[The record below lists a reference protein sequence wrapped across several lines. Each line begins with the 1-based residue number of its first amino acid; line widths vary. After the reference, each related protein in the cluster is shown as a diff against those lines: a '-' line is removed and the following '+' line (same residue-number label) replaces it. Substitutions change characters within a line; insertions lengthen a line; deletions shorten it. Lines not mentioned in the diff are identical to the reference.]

1 MAEEQKNYTVYI
13 DGKPSKIYGTL
24 SSVKKIVARR
34 KDYSMDPPSVKQVN
48 IGTPEAPLMVPEGSP
63 AAISHEEGE
72 EEIYKAYPTGTV
84 SKYGTSVDPKGT
96 GDSKK
101 RMVNIGTVNAPLMV
115 LEGSAAYENWKK
127 TQTDIGTGD
136 GGAGGDG
143 DGGTGNIPDWLKD
156 NEYFNQLSPDEQSYI
171 VNYYNVLTIQDEES
185 QKILVQA
192 LQDAKDQADPYFAEK
207 IRMAQ
212 DELTRALGGQAGDF
226 ASNKRDLEL
235 RIDQIGEDLK
245 TGKDRLSVD
254 QQSELARQ
262 KRSYEYQLEGL
273 VESASHKGLTF
284 SSKRALAE
292 GRLATEQTDIV
303 ESTKREFQRRITDLQ
318 QAASRGEVEAQ
329 NLLEDYERTYG
340 ESVTSLIRTSERYV
354 GTSGLP
360 DLPELEGVSPL
371 GGVVGT
377 MAEDKMRDIKQ
388 RADSLAK
395 YRSIGMSS
403 TLTNPFL

>member
-1 MAEEQKNYTVYI
+1 MA
-13 DGKPSKIYGTL
+13 
-24 SSVKKIVARR
+24 KKILPFPQNQEEM
-34 KDYSMDPPSVKQVN
+34 KDYQAKKASGKYVFENGDWYSTTGG
-48 IGTPEAPLMVPEGSP
+48 I
-63 AAISHEEGE
+63 EE
-72 EEIYKAYPTGTV
+72 
-84 SKYGTSVDPKGT
+84 
-96 GDSKK
+96 SKK
-101 RMVNIGTVNAPLMV
+101 GMVNIGTEKAPLMV
-115 LEGSAAYENWKK
+115 KEGSAAYENWLKN
-127 TQTDIGTGD
+127 IGPIEPPED
-136 GGAGGDG
+136 EPPIGGAG

-156 NEYFNQLSPDEQSYI
+156 NDYFNQLSPDEQSYI
-171 VNYYNVLTIQDEES
+171 VNYYNVLTIQDEEN
-185 QKILVQA
+185 QKLFAQA

-340 ESVTSLIRTSERYV
+340 ESVTSLIRASEKEL
-354 GTSGLP
+354 GTTNLPGLP
-360 DLPELEGVSPL
+360 DLPGVSPL
-371 GGVVGT
+371 GGVVGSLEET
-377 MAEDKMRDIKQ
+377 KQSDILQ
-388 RADSLAK
+388 RAEA
-395 YRSIGMSS
+395 
-403 TLTNPFL
+403 LTNLKNPFL